1 VSNVVITGSN
11 RGIGLALASLYAQRG
26 DTVFACCRTP
36 GTASELQALVKAHS
50 VTVVPLDVGDDR
62 SVAALAKL
70 LANTT
75 VDTLIN
81 NAGVSGGPPEEQTA
95 TNMNFAAWADAFN
108 VNSLGPV
115 RVLQALLPALKRSRS
130 PKVMSITSQ
139 LGAISLDMAFA
150 FGYSASKAAL
160 NKFMRLA
167 ASELK
172 AHGIAVGVIHPGW
185 VKTDMGG
192 AGASITPSESA
203 AGIVKVID
211 QLSLQNTGDFWK
223 WNGGRHEW

>member
-1 VSNVVITGSN
+1 MSNVVITGSN
-11 RGIGLALASLYAQRG
+11 RGIGLALASVYAQRG
-26 DTVFACCRTP
+26 DAVFACCRSP
-36 GTASELQALVKAHS
+36 GKAKELQALAKTHS
-50 VTVVPLDVGDDR
+50 VTVVPLDVGDDK
-62 SVAALAKL
+62 SVAALAKQ
-70 LANTT
+70 LAGTA

-95 TNMNFAAWADAFN
+95 TSMNFAAWADAFN
-108 VNSLGPV
+108 VNALGPV
-115 RVLQALLPALKRSRS
+115 RVMQALLPALKHSRS
-130 PKVMSITSQ
+130 AKVMSVTSQ
-139 LGAISLDMAFA
+139 LGAISLDMTFA
-150 FGYSASKAAL
+150 LGYSATKAAL

-167 ASELK
+167 ASGLK

-203 AGIVKVID
+203 AGIAAVID
-211 QLSLQNTGDFWK
+211 QLSLQNTGGFWK